1 MVYAERLV
9 SPLRWEMD
17 PYCAL
22 WCVFLWELPQMR
34 FTEKQLNKRLAS
46 HELTSVARECSRLAK
61 RVFNCFSVQ
70 PHAGAPK
77 RKLAIECNMGFYG
90 RQFAIRSTTHT
101 HTHTHMHTHT
111 LSHTHAER
119 GAPRE
124 AREVRRQTH
133 AFSFWERTA
142 THTRSRTAS
151 RRRHLADGAPCS

>member
-1 MVYAERLV
+1 MR
-9 SPLRWEMD
+9 MD

-101 HTHTHMHTHT
+101 LAHARRERC
-111 LSHTHAER
+111 AER

-142 THTRSRTAS
+142 THTHSRTAS